1 MIVSRAPVRFSLGG
15 GGTDLPA
22 YAERFGGYVVSAAID
37 KYIYV
42 TANRRFYRDI
52 RLAYSKTEIVPSV
65 DRIEH
70 PIFREALRMVGI
82 EHSIELTSVADL
94 PANSGL
100 GSSSAFTVALLN
112 ALHAFQRNYVSSR
125 QLAEEACEIEI
136 GRLGE
141 PIGKQDQ
148 FISAFGNVSAM
159 TFDKDGSVH
168 VEPVPVKDEVLD
180 ELESNLTIVY
190 SGVERPARVVLG
202 EQGQNLRARAGGGDG
217 DGDAVARMHRIKE
230 IGHEVYRL
238 LVAGDL
244 DRYGEL
250 LHHHW
255 TAKRQM
261 ASSMTDGT
269 LDEHYEAARA
279 AGAIGGKLMG
289 AGGGGFFMF
298 YARPSDK
305 RRLIEAMVAR
315 GLRPLRFR
323 FDTDGARIVA
333 NLHRSGS

>member
-22 YAERFGGYVVSAAID
+22 YSDRFGGYLVSAAID

-42 TANRRFYRDI
+42 TANKRFHRDI

-70 PIFREALRMVGI
+70 RIFREALRMTGI

-100 GSSSAFTVALLN
+100 GSSSSFTVALLN
-112 ALHAFQRNYVSSR
+112 ALHAYKREFVSSR
-125 QLAEEACEIEI
+125 QLAEEACTIEIEH
-136 GRLGE
+136 LGE

-148 FISAFGNVSAM
+148 FIAAFGSVTAF
-159 TFDKDGSVH
+159 TFDKGGSVG
-168 VEPVPVKDEVLD
+168 VEPVPVRDEVLD
-180 ELESNLTIVY
+180 ELETNLVIFW
-190 SGVERPARVVLG
+190 SGIERPASVVLS
-202 EQGQNLRARAGGGDG
+202 EQGRRLRGLEPD
-217 DGDAVARMHRIKE
+217 VIERMHAIKE

-238 LVAGDL
+238 LTAGDV

-255 TAKRQM
+255 TAKRKL
-261 ASSMTDGT
+261 ASKMTDAV

-298 YARPSDK
+298 YARPADK
-305 RRLIEAMVAR
+305 RRLIEAMNAR
-315 GLRPLRFR
+315 GLRQLRFR

-333 NLHRSGS
+333 NLHRS